1 MGAVVPFSI
10 STVRSAFIRAAVRIG
25 IHGVGPYDRRHS
37 YGTALYRVVGDT
49 RLVKEVLGHSDTR
62 MTERYPQGYVPEAM
76 RFGDVPLRGAP

>member
-1 MGAVVPFSI
+1 MGFTAW
-10 STVRSAFIRAAVRIG
+10 A
-25 IHGVGPYDRRHS
+25 PYDRRHS

-76 RFGDVPLRGAP
+76 RFGDVALRGAP